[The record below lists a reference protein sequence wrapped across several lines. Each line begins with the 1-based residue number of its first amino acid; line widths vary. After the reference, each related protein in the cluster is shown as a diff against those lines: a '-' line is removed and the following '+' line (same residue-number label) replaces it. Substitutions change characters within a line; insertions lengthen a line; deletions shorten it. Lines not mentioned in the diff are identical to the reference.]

1 MSPLK
6 KRYLVPGI
14 AIGMLALI
22 LAITFKSS
30 PELQPGFDKARLVTI
45 QPLELTT
52 SAPEALAYGRVAPKN
67 SWQAI
72 AEVSGKVTYRHP
84 NLESGRIL
92 NAGTLVLT
100 IDPLEYQLQESQA
113 MANVAI
119 ANAQLTR
126 IEQQRKNYSA
136 SITIEQQKL
145 VIEQQEYQ
153 RKSELKNKNLISNS
167 ELEAQKQS
175 LLVQKKLVE
184 DLNSSLKLL
193 PDDKKVAQAQL
204 QINQAQLLDAQRQ
217 LANTEVRLP
226 FDARIAEVNIEQA
239 QAVTMGSSMFEAQQL
254 GTVEVK
260 AELSLQ
266 DARTL
271 QQSLPQNSNQSAD
284 IGDLE
289 LTAIIELQ
297 VGNQYYQWPAKVTRI
312 AENIDPNQATLGF
325 YLDVEQGQ
333 QSNNNKPLLTKGM
346 FVSARIKGVASQQF
360 MIPEKAIHGETIYL
374 LNKDNKLDILKVQV
388 AFRNNQGVA
397 INGELETQQQLIL
410 NDIIPAI
417 AGMSLK
423 PNQENAL

>member
-1 MSPLK
+1 MSKLK
-6 KRYLVPGI
+6 KRYLIPGV
-14 AIGMLALI
+14 AVGMLALI
-22 LAITFKSS
+22 LSIVFKSS
-30 PELQPGFDKARLVTI
+30 PELQPGFDKARLVSV
-45 QPLELTT
+45 QPLALIS
-52 SAPEALAYGRVAPKN
+52 SAPEVLAYGRVAPKN

-92 NAGTLVLT
+92 NAGTLVLI

-113 MANVAI
+113 AANVAM
-119 ANAQLTR
+119 AGAQLAR
-126 IEQQRKNYSA
+126 IEQQQKNYSA
-136 SITIEQQKL
+136 SIAIEQQKL

-153 RKSELKNKNLISNS
+153 RKLELKKKNLISSS
-167 ELEAQKQS
+167 EVEAQKQS

-193 PDDKKVAQAQL
+193 PDDKKVAQAQFN
-204 QINQAQLLDAQRQ
+204 INQAQLLDAQRQ

-239 QAVTMGSSMFEAQQL
+239 QAVTAGSSMFEAQQL

-271 QQSLPQNSNQSAD
+271 GQSIRQSSNQPID
-284 IGDLE
+284 IENLE
-289 LTAIIELQ
+289 LTATIELQ

-312 AENIDPNQATLGF
+312 ADNIDPNQATLGF
-325 YLDVEQGQ
+325 YLEVEQTQ
-333 QSNNNKPLLTKGM
+333 MDNNKPLLTKGM
-346 FVSARIKGVASQQF
+346 FVSARIQGLASQQF
-360 MIPEKAIHGETIYL
+360 IIPEKALHGDTIYL
-374 LNKDNKLDILKVQV
+374 LDKDNKLDIRQVQI
-388 AFRNNQGVA
+388 AFRNSQGVA
-397 INGELETQQQLIL
+397 ISGELDTQQQLIL

-423 PNQENAL
+423 TNQENAL